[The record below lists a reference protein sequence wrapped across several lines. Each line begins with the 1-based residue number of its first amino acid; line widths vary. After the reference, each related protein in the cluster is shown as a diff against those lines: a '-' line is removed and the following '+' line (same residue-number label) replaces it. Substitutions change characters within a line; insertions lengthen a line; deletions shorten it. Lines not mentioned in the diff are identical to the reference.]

1 MTYLTID
8 ETCFSKNLQLP
19 YIIKYPSNKTKIAV
33 FGDSFA
39 ELAECAL
46 NISKNG
52 GGMATNITNDPHKRP
67 FSHEQ
72 SWMYYI
78 SVIGNFEVHCY
89 GVAGSCEKDIA
100 YVFNN
105 RPIDYDINIIH
116 HTHFNRARAA
126 IKDSK
131 NVSLRKFFNRVK
143 KDDCINISNY
153 KFANSILKMDLINSY
168 PFTNPI
174 INDPGY
180 SENRD
185 PLDLEGGL
193 NHMSNRG
200 SLLFALDVLDVIR
213 NKFGTQQ
220 EQS

>member
-1 MTYLTID
+1 
-8 ETCFSKNLQLP
+8 
-19 YIIKYPSNKTKIAV
+19 
-33 FGDSFA
+33 
-39 ELAECAL
+39 
-46 NISKNG
+46 
-52 GGMATNITNDPHKRP
+52 
-67 FSHEQ
+67 
-72 SWMYYI
+72 
-78 SVIGNFEVHCY
+78 
-89 GVAGSCEKDIA
+89 
-100 YVFNN
+100 
-105 RPIDYDINIIH
+105 
-116 HTHFNRARAA
+116 
-126 IKDSK
+126 
-131 NVSLRKFFNRVK
+131 
-143 KDDCINISNY
+143 
-153 KFANSILKMDLINSY
+153 MDLINSY